1 MMNERVLNKKIQA
14 CLLIIIV
21 SVVCLFVSCKPVE
34 SNNIQYFNNFSSTS
48 AYTSIT
54 EKLRLPEG
62 VTVAQYDGVTGIFVT
77 QKKYFESDDE
87 YRYGFCTAEKD
98 LISPRFTN
106 VMDIRGNYAV
116 VSMPFSSGD
125 SYEYRVGIVKIK
137 GEGSNII
144 SSDYG
149 FSYSYVPSITQYA
162 MLDNNYVAIM
172 GSKNSTDTTYDQ
184 ATIYDYTSA
193 NGLLEIAK
201 IDDISNYTKFYFAD
215 GFLITQ
221 SPGIARVY
229 SLNEINSDGYL
240 VLKSYYMPFDEAD
253 GFSNSMVEINPYYLG
268 NNWFI
273 FTGIYASTEEYDT
286 YEVVK
291 PLENDDETLYYM
303 TIRSKRYNASTG
315 QYYDSERVSLV
326 ANRYTSL
333 LVKDIANIMN
343 ISNSSEYINVDDENL
358 TQRLY
363 SPPVIPTS
371 EIIKEGY
378 SIVYS
383 YFPLYAEDNS
393 VSFNDTFEIYDQD
406 ANRITVSEALMPIV
420 YVDGSGLQSIDP
432 NFSLPGREVG
442 YHTYTDGKRVTL
454 KPITDRIVYD
464 PYMIHNGMIIAMEFN
479 LDRPGINCSAAFDLN
494 GNQITPFDYDIFS
507 PYFGE
512 YAVAGKNEKSGEKD
526 FFKYYRIDKSGNV
539 SLIDQYVF
547 SIHNGVYV
555 TKEDGKFALY
565 SNSGMKLLS
574 AESSDISIV
583 DDFFVDGKYIT
594 SHVISIENGGGV
606 IYKLG

>member
-87 YRYGFCTAEKD
+87 YRYGFCTAEED

-201 IDDISNYTKFYFAD
+201 IDDISNYTKFY
-215 GFLITQ
+215 
-221 SPGIARVY
+221 
-229 SLNEINSDGYL
+229 
-240 VLKSYYMPFDEAD
+240 
-253 GFSNSMVEINPYYLG
+253 
-268 NNWFI
+268 
-273 FTGIYASTEEYDT
+273 
-286 YEVVK
+286 
-291 PLENDDETLYYM
+291 
-303 TIRSKRYNASTG
+303 
-315 QYYDSERVSLV
+315 
-326 ANRYTSL
+326 
-333 LVKDIANIMN
+333 
-343 ISNSSEYINVDDENL
+343 
-358 TQRLY
+358 
-363 SPPVIPTS
+363 
-371 EIIKEGY
+371 
-378 SIVYS
+378 
-383 YFPLYAEDNS
+383 
-393 VSFNDTFEIYDQD
+393 
-406 ANRITVSEALMPIV
+406 
-420 YVDGSGLQSIDP
+420 LQM
-432 NFSLPGREVG
+432 G
-442 YHTYTDGKRVTL
+442 
-454 KPITDRIVYD
+454 
-464 PYMIHNGMIIAMEFN
+464 
-479 LDRPGINCSAAFDLN
+479 
-494 GNQITPFDYDIFS
+494 FDYS
-507 PYFGE
+507 VP
-512 YAVAGKNEKSGEKD
+512 V
-526 FFKYYRIDKSGNV
+526 
-539 SLIDQYVF
+539 
-547 SIHNGVYV
+547 
-555 TKEDGKFALY
+555 
-565 SNSGMKLLS
+565 
-574 AESSDISIV
+574 
-583 DDFFVDGKYIT
+583 
-594 SHVISIENGGGV
+594 
-606 IYKLG
+606 